1 MSLFLQCSVNNPVGP
16 YVTSH
21 CQIIKITY
29 CRIIIIIERWRPVH
43 NHNRFLT
50 RWVKI
55 HQMQFI
61 DGIGIMVS
69 WYQHHWHDHG
79 HHNWCYDCHVQE
91 ILPTPSFMRRQ
102 AIKDG
107 SSRGTELIKCSLLLA
122 DVFYFP
128 HHYCQHQHQCYHR
141 QFYNDY
147 FYFTTFD
154 VARDILLIVNI
165 TLLVP

>member
-1 MSLFLQCSVNNPVGP
+1 
-16 YVTSH
+16 
-21 CQIIKITY
+21 
-29 CRIIIIIERWRPVH
+29 
-43 NHNRFLT
+43 
-50 RWVKI
+50 
-55 HQMQFI
+55 
-61 DGIGIMVS
+61 
-69 WYQHHWHDHG
+69 
-79 HHNWCYDCHVQE
+79 
-91 ILPTPSFMRRQ
+91 MRRQ

-107 SSRGTELIKCSLLLA
+107 SGRGAELIKCSLLLA